1 MASNN
6 YTSAN
11 VTPSSDTFREWVDL
25 TNRITY
31 DMEKRV
37 VTTATHSV
45 GGGTTGNAYVNGF
58 FSANTL
64 YITDSISGAKTNDSS
79 NIVGANSTVANVIF
93 SSNVVFIANSSAN
106 AIIHAQSNVNF
117 TGQQFTATT
126 NADIDNAV
134 TNINATAFFLEGTTA
149 NVESTTLT
157 VNGTTFDVNSN
168 VDIDN
173 ALTDITSTT
182 FNLSGTSATIDS
194 TTLAVSG
201 TTADINSNVDI
212 DAASVT
218 IDGGTLAIGSISDI
232 NANVDI
238 DNALTD
244 ITSTDT
250 NISGSNVTIDST
262 HIDIH
267 GTSLDINSNT
277 NIDGDVTL
285 TADAIIGNAN
295 TDSLT
300 VNSNTVLTDKLNVQ
314 KAVDLDT
321 TLNVDGNA
329 TFNADVTLGNANTD
343 SVNFIAEVSSGIS
356 PEANTQAL
364 GLDDARWILKA
375 NTINASGDITASADV
390 DVAAEANVNS
400 LRVVT
405 DASIEGDTVLGN
417 QASADV
423 INTVARVISSIE
435 PTANG
440 KVLGHADRRWDLKAK
455 EVHATNNSFFTSNV
469 SVTGDIIGAADIDM
483 SGEANLFTLIARST
497 SELRSF
503 VNAAAN
509 VNIGTEL
516 RVAGNTYIHH
526 GNTDGLITVSDS
538 NITVG
543 NGSVNTAI
551 TPTSIDTDG
560 TLDVL
565 KATALSNTL
574 NVTGATVLGS
584 TLNTTGSARFQSTAN
599 VDGLLR
605 AKAGLITTG
614 TANASV
620 AMNVGANVNLS
631 TSKITVGNS
640 SSNTTITKAA
650 IDTDGTLSVLGAAAV
665 SNTLATGNTTVT
677 GFVAVSGNM
686 KAATA
691 NVTGG
696 LQANGATDLN
706 STLHVQGGT
715 TIANTLATGNT
726 TVTGTISTSGKAS
739 LASANVTG
747 ALQAN
752 GAVDFNST
760 GNFEGNVVFQ
770 DSITVAD
777 NSTFSKT
784 LAAGN
789 TTVTGFV
796 NASGNIKAPSANISG
811 HANLATIGASGAVA
825 LASTLGV
832 TGLGTFGSGINV
844 TGTANV
850 IGTSAA
856 MHIGSTTANRV
867 RLANNQVKVGNGTVY
882 THLTSASVNTTGTL
896 VVGGLTTL
904 TGNVTASDNLSVG
917 DDLSV
922 NGQTNVGP
930 FGASGLITG
939 TSGLTISDGT
949 SYLNGGVN
957 LGNTGSGYITSTG
970 KFNTNIVPYQN
981 NSEQLGTNALR
992 WKGVFSTANT
1002 SGAVL
1007 VGTTLGAGNTSV
1019 TGFVNAT
1026 TTGQFGGALT
1036 VGGNATVSGTKF
1048 NFGNSSINA
1057 NLTANTTQTLLEVD
1071 KIVGANLVIS
1081 GSASLPSDT
1090 TLTLAQANA
1099 EILSVTNTAN
1109 FSIGSNV
1116 AVNFGD
1122 GNGKATV
1129 NFSNAV
1135 LTNTVALNHR
1145 LQVGTFSSGSSGA
1158 QVNSTAVEADNI
1170 YARND
1175 LIANYSSDQRLKD
1188 QVIKIDTALNKV
1200 EEIGGYQFTW
1210 NNNVDDHRAGS
1221 IDYGVIAQEV
1231 EEILPHAVDINNRGY
1246 KTVNYNSL
1254 IPLLIEAVKELSGRV
1269 KELEKGDEIDG

>member
-64 YITDSISGAKTNDSS
+64 YITDSISGAKTDDSS

-134 TNINATAFFLEGTTA
+134 TNINATAFFLEGTSA

-168 VDIDN
+168 VDID
-173 ALTDITSTT
+173 
-182 FNLSGTSATIDS
+182 
-194 TTLAVSG
+194 
-201 TTADINSNVDI
+201 
-212 DAASVT
+212 AASVT
-218 IDGGTLAIGSISDI
+218 IDGGTLAIGSNSDI
-232 NANVDI
+232 NANVDVDNALTDFTSTTFNLSGTTATI
-238 DNALTD
+238 DSTTLNVNGTTANLNSNVDINNALTD

-262 HIDIH
+262 HVDIH
-267 GTSLDINSNT
+267 GTTLDINSNT

-285 TADAIIGNAN
+285 TANATVGNAN
-295 TDSLT
+295 TDLLT

-314 KAVDLDT
+314 EDVDLDSD
-321 TLNVDGNA
+321 LNVDGNS
-329 TFNADVTLGNANTD
+329 TMNGDVTLGNANTD
-343 SVNFIAEVSSGIS
+343 SVNFIAEVSSGIH
-356 PEANTQAL
+356 PESNTQIL
-364 GLDDARWILKA
+364 GLNDARWLLKA
-375 NTINASGDITASADV
+375 NTINASGDITAQADV

-405 DASIEGDTVLGN
+405 DASVEGNTILGN
-417 QASADV
+417 SASADV
-423 INTVARVISSIE
+423 INTVARVVSSIE

-440 KVLGHADRRWDLKAK
+440 KVLGHANRRWDIKAK
-455 EVHATNNSFFTSNV
+455 EINASNTSYFSSNV
-469 SVTGDIIGAADIDM
+469 EVTGDIIGAADIDM
-483 SGEANLFTLIARST
+483 TGEANLHTLIARST
-497 SELRSF
+497 SLLNGF
-503 VNAAAN
+503 VNAVGSVGVGAN
-509 VNIGTEL
+509 VHIG
-516 RVAGNTYIHH
+516 GNTYIHH
-526 GNTDGLITVSDS
+526 ADANGATTISNG

-543 NGSVNTAI
+543 NSTVNTAI

-565 KATALSNTL
+565 KAAALSNTL

-631 TSKITVGNS
+631 TSKVTVGDS
-640 SSNTTITKAA
+640 TSNTTITKTA
-650 IDTDGTLSVLGAAAV
+650 IDTDGQLIVA
-665 SNTLATGNTTVT
+665 GNTTVGGDVDIT
-677 GFVAVSGNM
+677 GEVNASSAAIVGGAVVGGALDVNNTADFEGNVNFQDSITVA
-686 KAATA
+686 
-691 NVTGG
+691 
-696 LQANGATDLN
+696 DN
-706 STLHVQGGT
+706 STFAGT
-715 TIANTLATGNT
+715 LGVTKATTLSNTL
-726 TVTGTISTSGKAS
+726 TVVGKSTLS
-739 LASANVTG
+739 SANVSGTI
-747 ALQAN
+747 QAN

-760 GNFEGNVVFQ
+760 GDFAGNVNFQ

-789 TTVTGFV
+789 TTVTGFANV
-796 NASGNIKAPSANISG
+796 SGNIKAASANVSG
-811 HANLATIGASGAVA
+811 HANLATIGASGAVS

-856 MHIGSTTANRV
+856 MHIGATEAFRV
-867 RLANNQVKVGNGTVY
+867 RLANNQVKVGNGSVF

-896 VVGGLTTL
+896 VVGGLSTL
-904 TGNVTASDNLSVG
+904 TGNVTASG
-917 DDLSV
+917 DIYVTGNTLANHTNTSTLNSTGAVDLDSTLNV
-922 NGQTNVGP
+922 DGATTLNGHIDL
-930 FGASGLITG
+930 GAN
-939 TSGLTISDGT
+939 TSRTISVTGRVDT
-949 SYLNGGVN
+949 SLEP
-957 LGNTGSGYITSTG
+957 SATG
-970 KFNTNIVPYQN
+970 KV
-981 NSEQLGTNALR
+981 LGHASRR
-992 WKGVFSTANT
+992 WAGAFSTANT

-1057 NLTANTTQTLLEVD
+1057 NLTANTSQTLLEVD

-1099 EILSVTNTAN
+1099 TNLSVTNNAN
-1109 FSIGSNV
+1109 FSLGSNV
-1116 AVNFGD
+1116 VVNFGD
-1122 GNGKATV
+1122 GNGRATI
-1129 NFSNAV
+1129 NFANAILDDTV
-1135 LTNTVALNHR
+1135 LFDDK
-1145 LQVGTFSSGSSGA
+1145 LQVGTFVSGTSGA

-1188 QVIKIDTALNKV
+1188 QVIKIDTALNKI

>member
-11 VTPSSDTFREWVDL
+11 VVPSSDTFREWVDL

-37 VTTATHSV
+37 VTTALHSV

-64 YITDSISGAKTNDSS
+64 YITDSISGAKTNDGS
-79 NIVGANSTVANVIF
+79 NVVGANSTVANVIF
-93 SSNVVFIANSSAN
+93 SSNVVFIANTSAN

-126 NADIDNAV
+126 NVDVDNAV

-168 VDIDN
+168 VDID
-173 ALTDITSTT
+173 
-182 FNLSGTSATIDS
+182 
-194 TTLAVSG
+194 
-201 TTADINSNVDI
+201 
-212 DAASVT
+212 AASVA
-218 IDGGTLAIGSISDI
+218 IDGGTLAIGSNSDI

-238 DNALTD
+238 DNGLTD
-244 ITSTDT
+244 IAATKINLSGTSANITSTTLTVNGTTFD
-250 NISGSNVTIDST
+250 IDSNVDIDNVLTDVTATDFNVSGTNATIDST
-262 HIDIH
+262 HLDIH

-285 TADAIIGNAN
+285 TADALIGNAN
-295 TDSLT
+295 SDMLT
-300 VNSNTVLTDKLNVQ
+300 VNSNTVLSDKLNVHR
-314 KAVDLDT
+314 AVDFDS
-321 TLNVDGNA
+321 TLNVDGD
-329 TFNADVTLGNANTD
+329 TTLNADITLGNANTD

-375 NTINASGDITASADV
+375 NTINASGDITAQADV

-405 DASIEGDTVLGN
+405 DASIEGNTVIGN

-440 KVLGHADRRWDLKAK
+440 KVLGHASRRWDIKAK
-455 EVHATNNSFFTSNV
+455 EINASNTSYFSQNLEV
-469 SVTGDIIGAADIDM
+469 SGDIIGAADIDM
-483 SGEANLFTLIARST
+483 TGEANLFTLIARST
-497 SELRSF
+497 SVLNGF
-503 VNAAAN
+503 VNAVGSVGVGAN
-509 VNIGTEL
+509 VHIG
-516 RVAGNTYIHH
+516 GNTYIHH
-526 GNTDGLITVSDS
+526 GNTDGLITISDS

-543 NGSVNTAI
+543 NGHTNTAI
-551 TPTSIDTDG
+551 TPTSINTDG
-560 TLDVL
+560 TLTVL
-565 KATALSNTL
+565 KASALSNTL
-574 NVTGATVLGS
+574 NVTGATVLGNTMS
-584 TLNTTGSARFQSTAN
+584 VTNTATFSNTIAVTGAATFGNTVGVTNSATFSNTVAIVGPATLSNT
-599 VDGLLR
+599 
-605 AKAGLITTG
+605 I
-614 TANASV
+614 SV
-620 AMNVGANVNLS
+620 ANNA
-631 TSKITVGNS
+631 
-640 SSNTTITKAA
+640 
-650 IDTDGTLSVLGAAAV
+650 
-665 SNTLATGNTTVT
+665 TVT
-677 GFVAVSGNM
+677 GTLGVTR
-686 KAATA
+686 AT
-691 NVTGG
+691 
-696 LQANGATDLN
+696 
-706 STLHVQGGT
+706 TL
-715 TIANTLATGNT
+715 ANTLA
-726 TVTGTISTSGKAS
+726 VTGTSTLTGDVTAVGNIKAASANVSGHTNTATLGVTGAVDFDSTLNVDGATTLGDTLAVTNTAVLSNTLSVAGKS
-739 LASANVTG
+739 TLASANVTG
-747 ALQAN
+747 GLQAN

-760 GNFEGNVVFQ
+760 GNFQGNVVFQ

-789 TTVTGFV
+789 TTITGFV
-796 NASGNIKAPSANISG
+796 NASGNIKAASANVSG
-811 HANLATIGASGAVA
+811 HANLSTIGASGAVA

-882 THLTSASVNTTGTL
+882 AHLTSTSINTTGTL
-896 VVGGLTTL
+896 AVGGLSTL
-904 TGNVTASDNLSVG
+904 TGNVTASG
-917 DDLSV
+917 DV
-922 NGQTNVGP
+922 NVTGNV
-930 FGASGLITG
+930 S
-939 TSGLTISDGT
+939 SDHI
-949 SYLNGGVN
+949 
-957 LGNTGSGYITSTG
+957 NTVSFNSTG
-970 KFNTNIVPYQN
+970 AADIDGALNVDGITTLNANVVIGNAVADRANVVSRIISSVEPSANGKV
-981 NSEQLGTNALR
+981 LGHASRR
-992 WKGVFSTANT
+992 WAVAATTANT

-1026 TTGQFGGALT
+1026 TTGQFGGTLT
-1036 VGGNATVSGTKF
+1036 VGGNTTISGKEL
-1048 NFGNSSINA
+1048 NFGNSSVNA
-1057 NLTANTTQTLLEVD
+1057 NLSIDTGVSLLEVD

-1099 EILSVTNTAN
+1099 TNLSVTNNAN
-1109 FSIGSNV
+1109 FSLGSNV

-1122 GNGKATV
+1122 GNGRATL

-1135 LTNTVALNHR
+1135 LSNTVALNHR
-1145 LQVGTFSSGSSGA
+1145 IQVGTFVANSSGA

-1210 NNNVDDHRAGS
+1210 NNLVDDHRAGS

-1231 EEILPHAVDINNRGY
+1231 EEILPHAVDINNRGF